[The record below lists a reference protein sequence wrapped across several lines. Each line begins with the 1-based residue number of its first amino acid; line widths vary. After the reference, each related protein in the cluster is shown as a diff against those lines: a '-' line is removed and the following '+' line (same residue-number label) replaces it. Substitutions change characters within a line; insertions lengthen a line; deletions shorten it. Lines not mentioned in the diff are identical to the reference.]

1 MNRVKYIKK
10 LISVHGTAWRGHGEF
25 AMNLVEILK
34 PDIVVDLGVDYGF
47 STFCFAQ
54 PKIGTVYGVDWFQG
68 DEHAQYRNT
77 YQFVKTLQSEVNT
90 EFGINNVEIIKSD
103 FTELSKIWS
112 KKIDILHI
120 DGLHTYDAVK
130 SDFTNWIDHCN
141 EDALILFHDTI
152 SFPKDVGRFFNEI
165 KDEFYNFNFKHCH
178 GLGVLTKNEKTFDSI
193 GSLLNNQK

>member
-1 MNRVKYIKK
+1 MSRVKYIKK
-10 LISVHGTAWRGHGEF
+10 LISVHGTAWMGHGEF

-54 PKIGTVYGVDWFQG
+54 PKIGKVYGVDWFQG
-68 DEHAQYRNT
+68 DEHAKYRNT
-77 YQFVKTLQSEVNT
+77 YEIVKNLQSDMESHYD
-90 EFGINNVEIIKSD
+90 IDNVEIIKSD
-103 FTELSKIWS
+103 FTELSKTWN

-152 SFPKDVGRFFNEI
+152 SFPKDVGRFFDEI
-165 KDEFYNFNFKHCH
+165 KDEFYNFNFKHSH
-178 GLGVLTKNEKTFDSI
+178 GLGVLTKNEKTFDLI